1 MKKHF
6 AVCIFLFVVSQLT
19 FADIPLSENTELV
32 FASKKQAGKLLAQ
45 KDDYTQRLSQ
55 FDLTAKLQRK
65 SPATVKQFLSFARK
79 QGMNWEK
86 EEKQR
91 LGEIF
96 QSLQAPLAPY
106 VDLLPEKVYL
116 VKTTGR
122 VESGAL
128 YTRGNNIYI
137 PARNM
142 AMGDD
147 QLTTIMLHELFHIIT
162 RNNPE
167 LRDRLYAA
175 IGFVKTSELVLP
187 EPLRSRKIS
196 NPDVPVLSHLIKVT
210 IEGKE
215 RWVTPIIY
223 SGTDYD
229 RAIKRVFF
237 QYLKLAVLVYDWD
250 GSGEPSAAMENGKPL
265 LVPLG
270 QVAGLF
276 EQIGRNAQ
284 TVFHPEEV
292 LADNFALLVRG
303 HRVASP
309 EVLDKMRKAFAR

>member
-1 MKKHF
+1 
-6 AVCIFLFVVSQLT
+6 
-19 FADIPLSENTELV
+19 
-32 FASKKQAGKLLAQ
+32 
-45 KDDYTQRLSQ
+45 
-55 FDLTAKLQRK
+55 K

-79 QGMNWEK
+79 QGMSWEK

-91 LGEIF
+91 LTEIF
-96 QSLQAPLAPY
+96 NSIREPLAPY
-106 VDLLPEKVYL
+106 VRFLPENVYL

-128 YTRGNNIYI
+128 YTRGDSIYI

-175 IGFVKTSELVLP
+175 VGFIKTSELVLP
-187 EPLRSRKIS
+187 ESLRDRKIS
-196 NPDVPVLSHLIKVT
+196 NPDVPILTHLIKV
-210 IEGKE
+210 IIDGKE
-215 RWVTPIIY
+215 RWATPFIY
-223 SGTDYD
+223 SETDYD
-229 RAIKRVFF
+229 RATKRVFF
-237 QYLKLAVLVYDWD
+237 QYLKLVMVVYEWD
-250 GSGEPSAAMENGKPL
+250 GVSEPKAAMENGKPV
-265 LVPLG
+265 LVPL
-270 QVAGLF
+270 QDVQNLY
-276 EQIGRNAQ
+276 EQIGRN
-284 TVFHPEEV
+284 TEYLFHAEEL

-309 EVLDKMRKAFAR
+309 EVLERMRAAFEG